1 MSLKLRVSPLN
12 PFLSVPTESDINQAA
27 SLIMDKEKGRERD
40 RRDGRMEEKEGWRE
54 GEERKEERE

>member
-12 PFLSVPTESDINQAA
+12 PALSVPTESDINQAA

-40 RRDGRMEEKEGWRE
+40 RRDGRMEEKEGRR
-54 GEERKEERE
+54 EERKEERE